1 LKTCGTSYS
10 TTQQNRRWYHPENTD
25 ADADLIFRTNPITVL
40 PWDPWEID
48 PKFVKLLSRWND
60 DHPESTLERVF
71 DKINTGL
78 ENAQPLFEL
87 IPDNPFPAR
96 GLVTALAHL
105 VKLGL
110 VCQPGS
116 YLYY

>member
-1 LKTCGTSYS
+1 MSSSVTPWPLWSYQYS
-10 TTQQNRRWYHPENTD
+10 TPI
-25 ADADLIFRTNPITVL
+25 LNPIAVP

-48 PKFVKLLSRWND
+48 PQFVQALSEWSHE
-60 DHPESTLERVF
+60 HPESTLERVF

-110 VCQPGS
+110 VCQTRS
-116 YLYY
+116 YPCYSMINLCRE